1 MRRYVALLLAT
12 TALTHL
18 VIAQAR
24 AGTVIESDLSPDG
37 VFGSSFATATPITPD
52 VTDIV
57 GNVDHYVQG
66 FSNATNT
73 PDFLD
78 IQAAGYQ
85 AFQLVFTASPI
96 GISSIGS
103 SASASL
109 ASGGAS
115 YYATA
120 FATALNSGG
129 EGGSITLTPL
139 PVTQAAASIT
149 ATEGD
154 TLGLTFA
161 GSGIASAGVSQSG
174 TSVPSSLDPI
184 LTFYDASGNLLDTV
198 DLDINSGDS
207 VTLDGSLDGNSDI
220 YIGINTPFD
229 YELEPSLSEPVN
241 NATPVPEPASSAVL
255 GLAAAALLAARRKK
269 RVI

>member
-1 MRRYVALLLAT
+1 MRKPITLLLAT

-18 VIAQAR
+18 AIARAQAS
-24 AGTVIESDLSPDG
+24 TVLESELSPDG

-57 GNVDHYVQG
+57 GNVDHYVPG

-78 IQAAGYQ
+78 IQAAGLQ

-96 GISSIGS
+96 GIGNSGFSL
-103 SASASL
+103 SAN
-109 ASGGAS
+109 GAGAT
-115 YYATA
+115 YYATS
-120 FATALNSGG
+120 FATVTTSSG
-129 EGGSITLTPL
+129 EGGTVSLTPL
-139 PVTQAAASIT
+139 PVTQAQASIT
-149 ATEGD
+149 ATEGS
-154 TLGLTFA
+154 TLGLAFA
-161 GSGIASAGVSQSG
+161 GSGLASAAVSQSG
-174 TSVPSSLDPI
+174 ASIPSSLDPI

-198 DLDINSGDS
+198 DLDINTGDS

-220 YIGINTPFD
+220 RIGVNTPFD
-229 YELEPSLSEPVN
+229 YELQPNLLAPVT
-241 NATPVPEPASSAVL
+241 NATPVPEPASGAVL
-255 GLAAAALLAARRKK
+255 GLAAAALLAARRRK

>member
-37 VFGSSFATATPITPD
+37 VFGSSFAPATPITPD

-85 AFQLVFTASPI
+85 AFHPRRAP
-96 GISSIGS
+96 
-103 SASASL
+103 ASL
-109 ASGGAS
+109 PGARP
-115 YYATA
+115 
-120 FATALNSGG
+120 
-129 EGGSITLTPL
+129 ITRL
-139 PVTQAAASIT
+139 PS
-149 ATEGD
+149 
-154 TLGLTFA
+154 
-161 GSGIASAGVSQSG
+161 
-174 TSVPSSLDPI
+174 P
-184 LTFYDASGNLLDTV
+184 
-198 DLDINSGDS
+198 
-207 VTLDGSLDGNSDI
+207 
-220 YIGINTPFD
+220 
-229 YELEPSLSEPVN
+229 
-241 NATPVPEPASSAVL
+241 
-255 GLAAAALLAARRKK
+255 RR
-269 RVI
+269 

>member
-1 MRRYVALLLAT
+1 
-12 TALTHL
+12 
-18 VIAQAR
+18 
-24 AGTVIESDLSPDG
+24 VIESELSPDG

-52 VTDIV
+52 ATDIV

-78 IQAAGYQ
+78 IQAAGFQ

-96 GISSIGS
+96 GISSAGVSSAGS
-103 SASASL
+103 SQSVSVAT
-109 ASGGAS
+109 GGAT
-115 YYATA
+115 YYALD
-120 FATALNSGG
+120 FATATISG
-129 EGGSITLTPL
+129 EGGSSVVLTPL
-139 PVTQAAASIT
+139 PVTQAQASIT
-149 ATEGD
+149 ATEGS
-154 TLGLTFA
+154 TLGLAFA
-161 GSGIASAGVSQSG
+161 GSGLASAAASQSG
-174 TSVPSSLDPI
+174 ASIPSSLDPI

-198 DLDINSGDS
+198 DLDINTGDS

-220 YIGINTPFD
+220 YIGVNTPFD
-229 YELEPSLSEPVN
+229 YDVQPTLLAPAT
-241 NATPVPEPASSAVL
+241 NATPVPEPASGAVL